1 MQKRARNLA
10 DDELLIEVMADRGR
24 NLLGETVEQFDNL
37 KLKIKKFSSMLMFG
51 LGRANQFGWLRT
63 VLLMTF

>member
-24 NLLGETVEQFDNL
+24 NLLGETDEQFDNL
-37 KLKIKKFSSMLMFG
+37 TYINKKIFFNADV
-51 LGRANQFGWLRT
+51 RFR
-63 VLLMTF
+63 